1 MEHLMPMDH
10 PRAPAEKSLEEEKNE
25 IHLFICATS
34 TYQAPTMCQ
43 ALYKMLRHPR
53 WIKVVTFK
61 LFFEGDLQ

>member
-1 MEHLMPMDH
+1 MPMDH

-53 WIKVVTFK
+53 
-61 LFFEGDLQ
+61 